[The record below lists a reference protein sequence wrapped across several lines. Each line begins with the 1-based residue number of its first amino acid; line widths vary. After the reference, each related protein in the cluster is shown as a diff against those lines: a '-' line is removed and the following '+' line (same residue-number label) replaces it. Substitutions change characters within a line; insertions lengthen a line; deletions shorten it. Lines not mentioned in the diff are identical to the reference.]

1 MQTNLLQLL
10 LHWMSSNPMMDF

>member
-1 MQTNLLQLL
+1 MQTDLLQLL